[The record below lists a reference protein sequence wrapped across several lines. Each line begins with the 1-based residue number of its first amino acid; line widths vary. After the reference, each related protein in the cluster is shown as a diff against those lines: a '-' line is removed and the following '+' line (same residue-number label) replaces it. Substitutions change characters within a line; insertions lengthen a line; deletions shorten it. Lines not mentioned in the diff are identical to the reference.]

1 MGSGAGGGWPP
12 PPPPSDGGGG
22 GGGPSPPCD
31 DDVGWEG
38 GGGGRRLDDGICRRR
53 GWWRCAGV
61 EGRAVVVLVVAVA
74 VAVATRPAGS
84 CRCGGLL
91 PLAYRRASSLLAWS
105 ILLYYRARV
114 LTEGVVNA
122 CALILPYK
130 IIHSNPEPP
139 RLRTNSTDPVHCRLA
154 LPH

>member
-1 MGSGAGGGWPP
+1 
-12 PPPPSDGGGG
+12 
-22 GGGPSPPCD
+22 
-31 DDVGWEG
+31 
-38 GGGGRRLDDGICRRR
+38 LDDGICRRR
-53 GWWRCAGV
+53 GWWRCAGG
-61 EGRAVVVLVVAVA
+61 EGRVVVVVLVVAVA
-74 VAVATRPAGS
+74 VAVATRPTGS